1 MMRRVLVAWVLLLAS
16 LLAQAANFT
25 TQRFDVDVQI
35 RPDSTLDVTENISV
49 TFSVPQRGLIR
60 RIPFQVSKPDGA
72 VVRRGEFSIVSV
84 EQNAGKGFV
93 QSQIATSFEGDFW
106 NIRIGNPKITLRGA
120 VTYRIRYQAKGYA
133 IPRPAE
139 GKLPPRVEFN
149 WNAIGSQWPT
159 SIGSAKVGISFP
171 PGDPKGVLI
180 RAVTGKKGERLA
192 LEGFEGGPYGGRS
205 DLLSIDFA
213 PRKPEAPGS
222 LTIVAK
228 KGLAL
233 NEGLSFVIG
242 VPPNSV
248 RVPAMA
254 NAITPE
260 QSNLTPLKSPYPEQP
275 MGEIPQSPW
284 GFLIPLSAVP
294 LAYLFYR
301 TRPTPKMG
309 PLVTRFEPP
318 DGLGP
323 GECGLLI
330 DEKFQPRDVVAAM
343 VSLAQKGAA
352 NIQVEG
358 QRYETMAIHLIGK
371 EHARGLTSLE
381 RELYDNLLPYAPEI
395 TPVTLRGA
403 FAAAFARM
411 ETHATADMIQR
422 GLLRPGGISCWG
434 AGCVTFPILLMITFF
449 SCLATG
455 YSSLLGA
462 MVAFAVGVW
471 LFRRMSKLTPS
482 GGVVKSQILGLR
494 EFIARAN
501 EDQLKAMTTREPNQ
515 ALFEELLPYAVAF
528 GLVKQWAGAFKG
540 LDVHPPVWY
549 AGSDVGDMLWAT
561 HLADSFNTFER
572 SYSEAVS
579 YDPPSPRTSSWSSS
593 SDSGSDWSSGS
604 SGFSSSDFGSGSSD
618 SGSSV
623 DSGGG
628 GGGGDSW

>member
-1 MMRRVLVAWVLLLAS
+1 MRRTLVAWVLLLAS
-16 LLAQAANFT
+16 VVVQAANFT

-35 RPDSTLDVTENISV
+35 RPDSTLDVTETIAL
-49 TFSVPQRGLIR
+49 TFTIPQRGLIR
-60 RIPFQVSKPDGA
+60 KIPFQVSKPDGTI
-72 VVRRGEFSIVSV
+72 VRRGEFSVVSV
-84 EQNAGKGFV
+84 EQNVGRGFV

-106 NIRIGNPKITLRGA
+106 NIRIGNPKVTLRGP

-133 IPRPAE
+133 IPLPAE
-139 GKLPPRVEFN
+139 GKLPARVEFN

-159 SIGSAKVGISFP
+159 AIGAAKVNISFP
-171 PGDPKGVLI
+171 PSDPTAVLI
-180 RAVTGKKGERLA
+180 RAVTGKHGQRLA

-205 DLLSIDFA
+205 DLLSIAFD
-213 PRKPEAPGS
+213 PRTPDQPGK
-222 LTIVAK
+222 LTIVAQ

-233 NEGLSFVIG
+233 GEGLGFVIG
-242 VPPNSV
+242 VPPTTV

-260 QSNLTPLKSPYPEQP
+260 QSNVTPLKSPYPEQP

-284 GFLIPLSAVP
+284 GFLIPLAAIP

-301 TRPTPKMG
+301 TRPRPSLG

-330 DEKFQPRDVVAAM
+330 DEKFQPRDVVAAI

-352 NIQVEG
+352 KIQVEG
-358 QRYETMAIHLIGK
+358 QNYENMAIHLLGK
-371 EHARGLTSLE
+371 EKAKDLTPFE
-381 RELYDNLLPYAPEI
+381 VEVYDNLLPYAPEI
-395 TPVTLRGA
+395 SPLSLRGA
-403 FAAAFARM
+403 FAAAFARL
-411 ETHATADMIQR
+411 ETHLTADMIQ
-422 GLLRPGGISCWG
+422 GGYLRPGGISCWG
-434 AGCVTFPILLMITFF
+434 AGCVTFPILLGITFF
-449 SCLATG
+449 SCLTTG

-462 MVAFAVGVW
+462 LVAFVVEVW
-471 LFRRMSKLTPS
+471 LFRRMSKLTPR
-482 GGVVKSQILGLR
+482 GGVAKSQILGLR

-501 EDQLKAMTTREPNQ
+501 EVQLRAMTERQPNQ

-528 GLVKQWAGAFKG
+528 GMVKQWAGAFKG
-540 LDVHPPVWY
+540 LNVHPPVWY
-549 AGSDVGDMLWAT
+549 AGSDIGDMMWAA
-561 HLADSFNTFER
+561 HMADGFNTFER
-572 SYSEAVS
+572 SYGEALAYS
-579 YDPPSPRTSSWSSS
+579 PPSVSSSS
-593 SDSGSDWSSGS
+593 SDSGSDWGSGS